1 MSAVESLK
9 SGNLQEALQSLQQ
22 EVRQHPAD
30 AKRRVFLFQLLVVLG
45 QWERAMTQLTVIGDL
60 DANAMPMVH
69 AYREAVRCEVLRQEI
84 FEGKRSPVVFGD
96 PEPWV
101 AQLLEALRLG
111 ATGDFHNSQIAREQ
125 AFAAA
130 PGVSGTIDD
139 QPFEWIADAD
149 PRLGPVFE
157 LIANGKYYWIPMHRI
172 SSLRIEAPADL
183 RDNVWMPVGVNL
195 VNGGELVGFIPTRY
209 PLPSVP
215 GTAVDNS
222 LLLAR
227 RTDWSEPAPGLFWG
241 SGQRMFATDEAD
253 YPLMEIRSITF
264 AHPPAEAALDTVDA
278 ADAAE
283 DPAA

>member
-30 AKRRVFLFQLLVVLG
+30 SKRRVFLFQLLAVLG

-84 FEGKRSPVVFGD
+84 FEGKRSPVIFGD
-96 PEPWV
+96 PEPWI
-101 AQLLEALRLG
+101 AQLLEALRFG
-111 ATGDFHNSQIAREQ
+111 AAGDFHNSHIAREQ

-130 PGVSGTIDD
+130 PGVSGTINE
-139 QPFEWIADAD
+139 QRFEWIADAD

-157 LIANGKYYWIPMHRI
+157 LIAKGNYYWIPMHHIR
-172 SSLRIEAPADL
+172 SLRIEAPTDL

-209 PLPSVP
+209 ALTVQQL
-215 GTAVDNS
+215 ADADNS

-227 RTDWSEPAPGLFWG
+227 RTAWSEPAPGLFWG
-241 SGQRMFATDEAD
+241 SGQRMFATDETD
-253 YPLMEIRSITF
+253 YPLMEVRSIVF
-264 AHPPAEAALDTVDA
+264 EHAAGA
-278 ADAAE
+278 ASANGAAQ
-283 DPAA
+283 

>member
-9 SGNLQEALQSLQQ
+9 SGDLQEALQSLQQ

-30 AKRRVFLFQLLVVLG
+30 SKRRVFLFQLLAVLG

-84 FEGKRSPVVFGD
+84 FEGKRSPVIFGD
-96 PEPWV
+96 PEPWI
-101 AQLLEALRLG
+101 AQLLEALRFG
-111 ATGDFHNSQIAREQ
+111 AAGDFHNSHIAREQ

-130 PGVSGTIDD
+130 PGVSGTINE
-139 QPFEWIADAD
+139 QRFEWIADAD

-157 LIANGKYYWIPMHRI
+157 LIAKGNYYWIPMHHIR
-172 SSLRIEAPADL
+172 SLRIEAPSDL

-209 PLPSVP
+209 AL
-215 GTAVDNS
+215 TAQQLADADNS

-227 RTDWSEPAPGLFWG
+227 RTAWSEPAPGLFWG
-241 SGQRMFATDEAD
+241 SGQRMFATDETD
-253 YPLMEIRSITF
+253 YPLMEVRSIVF
-264 AHPPAEAALDTVDA
+264 EHAAGASLANGA
-278 ADAAE
+278 AQ
-283 DPAA
+283 